1 MSAIAKTT
9 LEELLKHLGFEATVE
24 ELPSDDGILLN
35 VTTADSV
42 ALIGRAGQSLADL
55 QSLLN
60 RLVLQKDSTIPRV
73 TVDVGGFRQQNALAL
88 VQKAKEGAERVRR
101 FGDVVELEPMN
112 SYDRRVVHQSLK
124 DDPDIESHSVEIEGS
139 AKKVIILRPKSAA

>member
-1 MSAIAKTT
+1 MSALAKTT
-9 LEELLKHLGFEATVE
+9 LEELLHHLGFTATVD

-35 VTTADSV
+35 VKTEDSQR
-42 ALIGRAGQSLADL
+42 LIGRGGQALADL

-60 RLVLQKDSTIPRV
+60 RLLLQKDSSIPRV

-88 VQKAKEGAERVRR
+88 VQKAKEAAERVRR